1 MPYRN
6 PRTSVFPKLLL
17 AQESRFPMLDKEKRT
32 PILHAAQS
40 LFVRY
45 GVKRTSIDEVARAA
59 DIAKGTLYLYY
70 DSKETLFAE
79 VAKKICA
86 DILAEAKKAA
96 AMPAPLGERLV
107 GILDAEIGTLH
118 RLVELSPH
126 VRELTETKEAMASA
140 AFATL
145 DQDIKQLI
153 TTVLSEENIAR
164 QGAAEMFIA
173 AAVGT
178 IQSGDSSAEL
188 YRSRL
193 RAIVDV
199 LLVGLKQTCE
209 TRSLPG
215 SISKYNVESQLE

>member
-1 MPYRN
+1 M
-6 PRTSVFPKLLL
+6 
-17 AQESRFPMLDKEKRT
+17 AEKRT
-32 PILHAAQS
+32 RIVQAAQS
-40 LFVRY
+40 LFIRY

-70 DSKETLFAE
+70 DSKEMLFAE
-79 VAKKICA
+79 VAKNICA
-86 DILAEAKKAA
+86 DILAEARQAS
-96 AMPAPLGERLV
+96 AMPAPLAERLV
-107 GILDAEIGTLH
+107 GILDAEIGVLH
-118 RLVELSPH
+118 RLVEHSPH

-140 AFATL
+140 TFATL
-145 DQDIKQLI
+145 ERDIQQLI

>member
-1 MPYRN
+1 M
-6 PRTSVFPKLLL
+6 FPKLLL
-17 AQESRFPMLDKEKRT
+17 AQESRFPMLDNEKRT
-32 PILHAAQS
+32 RILHAAQS
-40 LFVRY
+40 LFIRY

-70 DSKETLFAE
+70 ESKEMLFAE
-79 VAKKICA
+79 VAKNICA

-107 GILDAEIGTLH
+107 GILDAEIGVMH
-118 RLVELSPH
+118 RLIEQSPH
-126 VRELTETKEAMASA
+126 VRELTETKEAIASA
-140 AFATL
+140 TFATL
-145 DQDIKQLI
+145 VRDINRLI
-153 TTVLSEENIAR
+153 TTLISEENIAR
-164 QGAAEMFIA
+164 QDAVEMFIA

-178 IQSGDSSAEL
+178 TQSGDTSAEL

-209 TRSLPG
+209 TR
-215 SISKYNVESQLE
+215 N

>member
-1 MPYRN
+1 M
-6 PRTSVFPKLLL
+6 
-17 AQESRFPMLDKEKRT
+17 AEKRT
-32 PILHAAQS
+32 RILQAAQS
-40 LFVRY
+40 LFIRY

-70 DSKETLFAE
+70 ESKEMLFAE
-79 VAKKICA
+79 VAKHICA
-86 DILAEAKKAA
+86 DILAEARQAS
-96 AMPAPLGERLV
+96 AMPAPLAERLV
-107 GILDAEIGTLH
+107 GILDAKIGVLY
-118 RLVELSPH
+118 RLVEHSPH

-140 AFATL
+140 TFATL
-145 DQDIKQLI
+145 ERDIQQLI

-178 IQSGDSSAEL
+178 TQSGDSSAEL

-199 LLVGLKQTCE
+199 LILGLKQTCE
-209 TRSLPG
+209 TMNEEPILHAAQAG
-215 SISKYNVESQLE
+215 E

>member
-1 MPYRN
+1 
-6 PRTSVFPKLLL
+6 
-17 AQESRFPMLDKEKRT
+17 MLDNEKRT
-32 PILHAAQS
+32 RILHAAQS
-40 LFVRY
+40 LFIRY

-70 DSKETLFAE
+70 DSKEMLFAE
-79 VAKKICA
+79 VAKNICA

-107 GILDAEIGTLH
+107 GILDAEIGVMH
-118 RLVELSPH
+118 RLIEQSPH
-126 VRELTETKEAMASA
+126 VRELTETKEVLASA

-153 TTVLSEENIAR
+153 TTLISEENIAL
-164 QGAAEMFIA
+164 QGAAEMFLA

-178 IQSGDSSAEL
+178 IANGDSEARL

-193 RAIVDV
+193 KAMVDV
-199 LLVGLKQTCE
+199 LILGLKQTCE
-209 TRSLPG
+209 TMNEEPILHAAQAG
-215 SISKYNVESQLE
+215 E

>member
-1 MPYRN
+1 
-6 PRTSVFPKLLL
+6 
-17 AQESRFPMLDKEKRT
+17 MLDNEKRT
-32 PILHAAQS
+32 RILHAAQS
-40 LFVRY
+40 LFIRY

-70 DSKETLFAE
+70 ESKEMLFAE
-79 VAKKICA
+79 VAKNICA

-107 GILDAEIGTLH
+107 GILDAEIGVMH
-118 RLVELSPH
+118 RLIEQSPH
-126 VRELTETKEAMASA
+126 VRELTETKEAIASA
-140 AFATL
+140 TFATL
-145 DQDIKQLI
+145 VRDINRLI
-153 TTVLSEENIAR
+153 TTLISEENIAR
-164 QGAAEMFIA
+164 QDAVEMFIA

-178 IQSGDSSAEL
+178 TQSGDTSAEL

-209 TRSLPG
+209 TR
-215 SISKYNVESQLE
+215 N

>member
-1 MPYRN
+1 
-6 PRTSVFPKLLL
+6 
-17 AQESRFPMLDKEKRT
+17 MLDNEKRT
-32 PILHAAQS
+32 RILQAAQS
-40 LFVRY
+40 LFIRY

-70 DSKETLFAE
+70 ESKEMLFAE
-79 VAKKICA
+79 VAKNICA

-118 RLVELSPH
+118 RLIEHSPH
-126 VRELTETKEAMASA
+126 VRELTETKEAIASA

-145 DQDIKQLI
+145 DQDMKQLI
-153 TTVLSEENIAR
+153 TTVLSEENISR
-164 QGAAEMFIA
+164 QGAAEMFLA

-178 IQSGDSSAEL
+178 IASGDSEATL

-199 LLVGLKQTCE
+199 LIVGLKQTCE
-209 TRSLPG
+209 RM
-215 SISKYNVESQLE
+215 K